1 MVAQTQLFTLL
12 GHGFPLL
19 CDPNLRIR
27 LPGTHW
33 RALRRSFDKT
43 ISLVC
48 ASVQFILHV
57 TSSSILWNPTTHF
70 RSGVG
75 CPASTVKR
83 RLTGRTFC
91 WPFATTN
98 RVKKSSRVAILWIEW
113 THVDLTLQTPKAR
126 GQGILF
132 LSSGEG
138 WSKESGFR
146 SHHQSSH
153 LIRTVTH
160 QKDGQL
166 SLFSPTKSMDKS
178 LTTASSTRYPLT
190 TLPLSLSNH
199 YSLQVT

>member
-1 MVAQTQLFTLL
+1 
-12 GHGFPLL
+12 
-19 CDPNLRIR
+19 
-27 LPGTHW
+27 
-33 RALRRSFDKT
+33 LRRSFDKT

-75 CPASTVKR
+75 WPASTVKR

-98 RVKKSSRVAILWIEW
+98 REKKSSRVAILWIEL
-113 THVDLTLQTPKAR
+113 THVDLTLQTPKAT

-132 LSSGEG
+132 LSSGG
-138 WSKESGFR
+138 CQESGFR

-160 QKDGQL
+160 QKEGWPVVSVLSDKIDGQKPHHCIENTLFTDIFASLTVQPLFSSGNLDL
-166 SLFSPTKSMDKS
+166 SL
-178 LTTASSTRYPLT
+178 AN
-190 TLPLSLSNH
+190 SNNGQW
-199 YSLQVT
+199 LKKQLRRGCADGT